1 MRQLLRPIN
10 SHNEQWSNGY
20 TSFFTGQKSGP
31 WHLPLAVRCRIGTM
45 DLDYLALLDT
55 GAEWSV
61 IGGETAMILE
71 DELGSPTESFSMS
84 TRLGKIIG
92 ALYRI
97 NITLLAENNCGHD
110 LTIESSVFVSEEW
123 DGPIVLGFRG
133 FLERIRFAVDP
144 GMVPDEQLFFFGMAE

>member
-1 MRQLLRPIN
+1 MRQLIRQANL
-10 SHNEQWSNGY
+10 SNELWSSGY
-20 TSFFTGQKSGP
+20 ASFFVGQKSGP
-31 WHLPLAVRCRIGTM
+31 WRLPLAVRCRIGNL
-45 DLDYLALLDT
+45 DLNYLALLDT

-71 DELGSPTESFSMS
+71 NELGLPTESFFMS

-92 ALYRI
+92 ALHRV

-123 DGPIVLGFRG
+123 DGPVVLGFRG
-133 FLERIRFAVDP
+133 FLERIRFALDP
-144 GMVPDEQLFFFGMAE
+144 GTAHDEQLFYFGMPE